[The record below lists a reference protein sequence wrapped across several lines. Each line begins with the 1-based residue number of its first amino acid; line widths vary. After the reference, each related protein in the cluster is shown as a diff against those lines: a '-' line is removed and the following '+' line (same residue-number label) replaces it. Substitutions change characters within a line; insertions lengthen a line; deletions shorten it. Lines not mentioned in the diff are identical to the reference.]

1 MDKCEKNKSLEA
13 RSQVCPKDTRKN
25 GGLRLHELVSD
36 LGPQQLVRGFQGQ
49 WLFLKVTLKLP
60 FHLL

>member
-1 MDKCEKNKSLEA
+1 MDKCEKNEPLEA
-13 RSQVCPKDTRKN
+13 RSQICPKDTRRN
-25 GGLRLHELVSD
+25 GGLRLHEEVSA

-49 WLFLKVTLKLP
+49 WLFLKVTLKFP

>member
-1 MDKCEKNKSLEA
+1 MDKCEKKKKELLEA
-13 RSQVCPKDTRKN
+13 RSQVCPKDTRRN
-25 GGLRLHELVSD
+25 GGLRLHEEVSA

-60 FHLL
+60 LR